1 MMEMGQNDG
10 GGDTGGVQWECD
22 IATFFPLMGW
32 WWWWWWE
39 GEGEGS
45 RTPFVRH

>member
-10 GGDTGGVQWECD
+10 GGDRRGKWGGLQWECD

-32 WWWWWWE
+32 L
-39 GEGEGS
+39 GGAGA
-45 RTPFVRH
+45 